1 MSNRYESGS
10 PATCSGEEVTVIKI
24 GGSLIKSARELVR
37 ELHRY
42 ASEKERILIV
52 PGGGVFADTVRTAS
66 DMYGISDEAAHWMA
80 VLAMDQYGHYL
91 ADGTGAA
98 LVTDI
103 GEESIRAGVSVL
115 LVYDLLKR
123 SDSGEG
129 SGEGSGIEH
138 TWNATSDTI
147 AGWVASRLGAV
158 FIKATDVDGILR
170 DGALVSEITARELL
184 GMGET
189 CVDLEL
195 PRLLISRSLD
205 CRVVNGR
212 YPGSVIDAIRGV
224 FRGTVIVGG

>member
-1 MSNRYESGS
+1 MSRLI
-10 PATCSGEEVTVIKI
+10 VIKI

-37 ELHRY
+37 VLHRY
-42 ASEKERILIV
+42 ASDEEERILIV

-66 DMYGISDEAAHWMA
+66 DTYGISDEAAHWMA

-91 ADGTGAA
+91 ADGTEAS

-129 SGEGSGIEH
+129 SGIEH

-147 AGWVASRLGAV
+147 AGWVASRLGAA

-170 DGALVSEITARELL
+170 DGALVSKITARELL
-184 GMGET
+184 AMGET
-189 CVDLEL
+189 CVDPVL

-212 YPGSVIDAIRGV
+212 YPDRVIDAIRRG

>member
-1 MSNRYESGS
+1 M
-10 PATCSGEEVTVIKI
+10 VKI
-24 GGSLIKSARELVR
+24 GGSLIGSARELVR
-37 ELHRY
+37 ELRRY
-42 ASEKERILIV
+42 ASAEEEHILIV

-66 DMYGISDEAAHWMA
+66 DAYGISDEAAHWMA

-91 ADGTGAA
+91 ADGTEAS
-98 LVTDI
+98 LVADI

-123 SDSGEG
+123 SDGGGGSEGG
-129 SGEGSGIEH
+129 SGGSGIEH

-147 AGWVASRLGAV
+147 AGMVASQLGAV
-158 FIKATDVDGILR
+158 FIKVTDVDGVLEE
-170 DGALVSEITARELL
+170 GVLVSEITARELL

-195 PRLLISRSLD
+195 PRLLVSRSLD

-212 YPGSVIDAIRGV
+212 YPRRVIDAIRGD
-224 FRGTVIVGG
+224 FLGTLIVDG

>member
-1 MSNRYESGS
+1 M
-10 PATCSGEEVTVIKI
+10 VKV
-24 GGSLIKSARELVR
+24 GGSLIESAQELVR
-37 ELHRY
+37 ELRRY
-42 ASEKERILIV
+42 ASDEEERILIV

-66 DMYGISDEAAHWMA
+66 DMYGISDEACHWMA

-91 ADGTGAA
+91 VDGTEAS
-98 LVTDI
+98 LITDI

-123 SDSGEG
+123 FDSREG
-129 SGEGSGIEH
+129 NGIEH

-147 AGWVASRLGAV
+147 AGMVASRLGAV
-158 FIKATDVDGILR
+158 FIKATDVDGVLKE
-170 DGALVSEITARELL
+170 GALVSEITARELL

-195 PRLLISRSLD
+195 PRLLISGSLD
-205 CRVVNGR
+205 CLVVNGR
-212 YPGSVIDAIRGV
+212 CPDRVVDAIRGD

>member
-1 MSNRYESGS
+1 LI
-10 PATCSGEEVTVIKI
+10 VIKI

-37 ELHRY
+37 VLHRY
-42 ASEKERILIV
+42 ALDEEERILVV

-66 DMYGISDEAAHWMA
+66 DTYGISDEAAHWMA
-80 VLAMDQYGHYL
+80 VLAMDQYGQYL
-91 ADGTGAA
+91 ADGTEAT

-103 GEESIRAGVSVL
+103 DEGSIRAGVSVL

-123 SDSGEG
+123 SDGGEG
-129 SGEGSGIEH
+129 SGEGNGIEH

-184 GMGET
+184 GMGKT
-189 CVDLEL
+189 CVDPVL

-205 CRVVNGR
+205 CRVVNGGD
-212 YPGSVIDAIRGV
+212 PGSVIDAIRGGG

>member
-1 MSNRYESGS
+1 MNSLI
-10 PATCSGEEVTVIKI
+10 VIKI
-24 GGSLIKSARELVR
+24 GGSLIQSARELVR
-37 ELHRY
+37 VLHRY
-42 ASEKERILIV
+42 ASVEGERILVV
-52 PGGGVFADTVRTAS
+52 PGGGVFADAVRTAS
-66 DMYGISDEAAHWMA
+66 DTYGISDEAAHWMA

-91 ADGTGAA
+91 ADGTEAS

-103 GEESIRAGVSVL
+103 GEGSIRAGVSVL

-123 SDSGEG
+123 SD

-158 FIKATDVDGILR
+158 FIKATDVDGVLR

-184 GMGET
+184 AMGET

-195 PRLLISRSLD
+195 PRLLVSRSLD

-212 YPGSVIDAIRGV
+212 YPDRVIDAIQGG

>member
-1 MSNRYESGS
+1 MNSLI
-10 PATCSGEEVTVIKI
+10 VIKI

-37 ELHRY
+37 VLHRY
-42 ASEKERILIV
+42 ASDKEERILIV

-66 DMYGISDEAAHWMA
+66 DTYGISDEAAHWMA

-91 ADGTGAA
+91 ADGTKAS

-129 SGEGSGIEH
+129 SGIEH

-147 AGWVASRLGAV
+147 AGWVASRMGAV

-170 DGALVSEITARELL
+170 RGALVSEITARELL
-184 GMGET
+184 AMGET

-205 CRVVNGR
+205 CRVVNGK
-212 YPGSVIDAIRGV
+212 YPDRVIDAIGGV

>member
-1 MSNRYESGS
+1 MNSLI
-10 PATCSGEEVTVIKI
+10 VIKI
-24 GGSLIKSARELVR
+24 GGSLIQSARELVR
-37 ELHRY
+37 VLHRY
-42 ASEKERILIV
+42 ASDKEERILIV

-66 DMYGISDEAAHWMA
+66 DAYSISDEAAHWMA

-91 ADGTGAA
+91 ADGTEAS
-98 LVTDI
+98 LVTDT

-123 SDSGEG
+123 SDSGEC
-129 SGEGSGIEH
+129 SGIEH

-147 AGWVASRLGAV
+147 AGWIASRLGAA

-184 GMGET
+184 AMGET

-212 YPGSVIDAIRGV
+212 YPRSVIDAIRGD
-224 FRGTVIVGG
+224 FLGTVIVGG

>member
-1 MSNRYESGS
+1 MSRLI
-10 PATCSGEEVTVIKI
+10 VIKI

-37 ELHRY
+37 VLHRY
-42 ASEKERILIV
+42 ASDEEEHILIV

-66 DMYGISDEAAHWMA
+66 DKYGISDEAAHWMA
-80 VLAMDQYGHYL
+80 VLAMDQYGQYL
-91 ADGTGAA
+91 ADGTKAS

-103 GEESIRAGVSVL
+103 KEESIRAGVSVL

-123 SDSGEG
+123 SDGGEG
-129 SGEGSGIEH
+129 SRGGSGIEH

-184 GMGET
+184 AMGKT
-189 CVDLEL
+189 CVDPVL

-205 CRVVNGR
+205 CRVVNGGD
-212 YPGSVIDAIRGV
+212 PGSVIDAIRGGG

>member
-1 MSNRYESGS
+1 MI
-10 PATCSGEEVTVIKI
+10 VIKI

-37 ELHRY
+37 VLHRY
-42 ASEKERILIV
+42 ASDKEERILIV

-66 DMYGISDEAAHWMA
+66 DTYGISDEAAHWMA

-98 LVTDI
+98 LATDI
-103 GEESIRAGVSVL
+103 EEGSIRAGVSVL
-115 LVYDLLKR
+115 LVYDLLRR
-123 SDSGEG
+123 SDGGEG

-138 TWNATSDTI
+138 TWNATADTI
-147 AGWVASRLGAV
+147 AGWVASELGAV
-158 FIKATDVDGILR
+158 FIKATDVDGVLR

-184 GMGET
+184 AMGKT
-189 CVDLEL
+189 CVDPVL

-212 YPGSVIDAIRGV
+212 YQDRVIDAVRGV

>member
-1 MSNRYESGS
+1 M
-10 PATCSGEEVTVIKI
+10 IKI
-24 GGSLIKSARELVR
+24 GGSLIQSARELVSV
-37 ELHRY
+37 LHGY
-42 ASEKERILIV
+42 ASAEGERILIV

-66 DMYGISDEAAHWMA
+66 DTYGISDESCHWMA
-80 VLAMDQYGHYL
+80 VLAMDQYGYYL
-91 ADGTGAA
+91 ADGTEASLA
-98 LVTDI
+98 TDI

-123 SDSGEG
+123 SDSGDGSEG
-129 SGEGSGIEH
+129 GSGIEH

-158 FIKATDVDGILR
+158 FIKATDVDGVLR
-170 DGALVSEITARELL
+170 DGVLVSEITAHELL
-184 GMGET
+184 AMGET

-195 PRLLISRSLD
+195 PRLLVSRSLD

-212 YPGSVIDAIRGV
+212 YPGNVIDAIRGV

>member
-1 MSNRYESGS
+1 MWVLQRRRGCDHHE
-10 PATCSGEEVTVIKI
+10 TEVNGLIVVKI

-42 ASEKERILIV
+42 ASAEDERILVV
-52 PGGGVFADTVRTAS
+52 PGGGVFADTVRTTS
-66 DMYGISDEAAHWMA
+66 DTYDISDEAAHWMA

-98 LVTDI
+98 LATDI

-123 SDSGEG
+123 VD

-147 AGWVASRLGAV
+147 AGWVASELGAR

-184 GMGET
+184 AMGET
-189 CVDLEL
+189 CVDPVL
-195 PRLLISRSLD
+195 PRLLVSRSLG

-212 YPGSVIDAIRGV
+212 YPGRVIDAIRGV
-224 FRGTVIVGG
+224 FRGTVIVGR

>member
-1 MSNRYESGS
+1 MI
-10 PATCSGEEVTVIKI
+10 VIKI
-24 GGSLIKSARELVR
+24 GGSLIGSARELVR
-37 ELHRY
+37 ALHRY
-42 ASEKERILIV
+42 ASAEGECILLV
-52 PGGGVFADTVRTAS
+52 PGGGMFADTVRTAS
-66 DMYGISDEAAHWMA
+66 DAYGISDEAAHWMA

-91 ADGTGAA
+91 ADGAGTA

-103 GEESIRAGVSVL
+103 REESIRAGVSVL

-129 SGEGSGIEH
+129 IRDSSGIEH

-158 FIKATDVDGILR
+158 FIKATDVGGILR

-195 PRLLISRSLD
+195 PRLLVLRSLD
-205 CRVVNGR
+205 CRVVNGGD
-212 YPGSVIDAIRGV
+212 PGSVIDAIRGGG
-224 FRGTVIVGG
+224 FRGTVIIGG

>member
-1 MSNRYESGS
+1 VNGLI
-10 PATCSGEEVTVIKI
+10 VIKI
-24 GGSLIKSARELVR
+24 GGSLIQSARELVR
-37 ELHRY
+37 VLHRH
-42 ASEKERILIV
+42 ASAEEERILII

-66 DMYGISDEAAHWMA
+66 DTYGISDEAAHWMA

-91 ADGTGAA
+91 ADGTGTA

-123 SDSGEG
+123 YDGG
-129 SGEGSGIEH
+129 VGSGIEH

-147 AGWVASRLGAV
+147 AGWVASRLDAV
-158 FIKATDVDGILR
+158 FIKATDVDGVLR
-170 DGALVSEITARELL
+170 DGALVPEIGAAELL

-195 PRLLISRSLD
+195 PRLLILRSLD
-205 CRVVNGR
+205 CRVVNGG
-212 YPGSVIDAIRGV
+212 YPDRVIDAIRGGG

>member
-1 MSNRYESGS
+1 MNSLI
-10 PATCSGEEVTVIKI
+10 VIKI

-37 ELHRY
+37 VLHRY
-42 ASEKERILIV
+42 ASAEEERILVV
-52 PGGGVFADTVRTAS
+52 PGGGVFADAVRTAS
-66 DMYGISDEAAHWMA
+66 DTYGISDEAAHWMA

-91 ADGTGAA
+91 ADGTKAS

-123 SDSGEG
+123 SDSGEGSREG

-158 FIKATDVDGILR
+158 FIKATDVDGILQ

-189 CVDLEL
+189 CVDPVL

-212 YPGSVIDAIRGV
+212 YPRRVIDAIRGV

>member
-1 MSNRYESGS
+1 MNSLI
-10 PATCSGEEVTVIKI
+10 VIKI
-24 GGSLIKSARELVR
+24 GGSLIQSARELVR
-37 ELHRY
+37 ALHRY
-42 ASEKERILIV
+42 ASTEVERILIV

-66 DMYGISDEAAHWMA
+66 DTYGISDEAAHWMA

-91 ADGTGAA
+91 ADGTEAS

-103 GEESIRAGVSVL
+103 GAGSIRAGVSVL

-123 SDSGEG
+123 FD

-158 FIKATDVDGILR
+158 FIKATDVDGVLR
-170 DGALVSEITARELL
+170 DGVLVSEITARELL
-184 GMGET
+184 AMGET

-224 FRGTVIVGG
+224 FRGTVIAGG

>member
-1 MSNRYESGS
+1 VSRLI
-10 PATCSGEEVTVIKI
+10 VIKI

-37 ELHRY
+37 VLHRY
-42 ASEKERILIV
+42 ALDEEERILVV

-66 DMYGISDEAAHWMA
+66 DTYGISDEAAHWMA

-91 ADGTGAA
+91 ADGTEAS

-123 SDSGEG
+123 SDGGEG
-129 SGEGSGIEH
+129 SREGNGIEH

-147 AGWVASRLGAV
+147 AGWVASELDAA
-158 FIKATDVDGILR
+158 FIKATDVDGVLR
-170 DGALVSEITARELL
+170 GGALVSEITARELL
-184 GMGET
+184 AMGKT

-195 PRLLISRSLD
+195 PRLLVSRSLD

-212 YPGSVIDAIRGV
+212 YQDRVIDAIRGV